1 MVVISIRSR
10 PHQVLKGV
18 TGTHWGPSPPG
29 TNALISMN
37 AKVPDA
43 NNLGGLAPKVISLV
57 VFIPTEKWQHLLCKL
72 FKSNY
77 SFRASPIY
85 HLQ

>member
-1 MVVISIRSR
+1 
-10 PHQVLKGV
+10 
-18 TGTHWGPSPPG
+18 
-29 TNALISMN
+29 MN